1 MFSFL
6 GTFQVFSP
14 DADVTAPNVR
24 GTYHQSEAVPIDL
37 ISHSRPAAFLVGSRR
52 RELAM
57 EDIMIH
63 DSVYFKTTGS
73 GTSAEWSYG
82 DMEIWR
88 YGDTVR
94 AKAVLSHSHSPHHY

>member
-82 DMEIWR
+82 
-88 YGDTVR
+88 YGDMDRVNVR
-94 AKAVLSHSHSPHHY
+94 AKRVLSHSRSPHHH